1 VSDSPNPTPT
11 TTSEPKA
18 APETAAVP
26 TAADA
31 PGADADT
38 GSASSGA
45 EPATAIEATSTSYDA
60 GRRQFFRRFAGEL
73 ITGAGQ
79 VVGAVTELRDRSA
92 AEASVLLSQRGS
104 NGSTPVVSPPASTAT
119 AAPAATKRAAPTA
132 EPAPPPVI
140 DAPTGFRTPFRFES
154 EDVLLV
160 IDQRRLPDQL
170 VEVRVENAND
180 AARAIHDMVVRG
192 APAIG
197 QVAAI
202 GLALSAKKGRKAQPH
217 ARRSIIV
224 GGSNVLRNA
233 RPTAVN
239 LGWAVDRLM
248 ARYDEIGRLSKEG
261 ALIAEAMWDE
271 AMAIVAEAT
280 DDHGRLAE
288 AGQSILPATE
298 GRPLRVLTH
307 CNTGPLACGQFGT
320 ALGIVQAA
328 HAQERPLHV
337 WVDETRPYLQGA
349 RLTAWELKQAGVD
362 HTLIPDMA
370 AGPLMAQGQVD
381 VIIVGADR
389 IAANG
394 DTANKVGTYTLAVL
408 AARHGIPFV
417 IAAPL
422 SSVDLA
428 TETGEGIP
436 IEDRPAAEVTEVRG
450 VRIAPEGTAVRN
462 PAFDV
467 TPAELIT
474 AIVTEEGALRAPYST
489 SLREAMDHR
498 NARRAA
504 SKPYALEP
512 AKPVGAAF

>member
-1 VSDSPNPTPT
+1 VSDKPNPTA
-11 TTSEPKA
+11 TTSDPA
-18 APETAAVP
+18 APQP
-26 TAADA
+26 
-31 PGADADT
+31 
-38 GSASSGA
+38 ASTP
-45 EPATAIEATSTSYDA
+45 EPAPTPDPSPSPGPSTAPEPVAYDSE
-60 GRRQFFRRFAGEL
+60 RRQFFRRFAGEL
-73 ITGAGQ
+73 INGAGQ

-92 AEASVLLSQRGS
+92 AEASALLNQGGS
-104 NGSTPVVSPPASTAT
+104 NGSTP
-119 AAPAATKRAAPTA
+119 AAPTQTRTT
-132 EPAPPPVI
+132 PAKSARVVEAPPPPVI
-140 DAPTGFRTPFRFES
+140 EAPTGFRTPFRFES
-154 EDVLLV
+154 DDTLLV
-160 IDQRRLPDQL
+160 IDQRQLPDRL
-170 VEVRVENAND
+170 VEVRVQSAND

-202 GLALSAKKGRKAQPH
+202 GLALSARKGRKAQPH
-217 ARRSIIV
+217 PRRSIIV
-224 GGSNVLRNA
+224 GGANVLRNA

-239 LGWAVDRLM
+239 LGWAVDRLL
-248 ARYDEIGRLSKEG
+248 ARYEEIGRLSKEG
-261 ALIAEAMWDE
+261 GLIAEAMWDE

-280 DDHGRLAE
+280 DDHGRLAD

-328 HAQERPLHV
+328 HANERPLHV

-381 VIIVGADR
+381 VILVGADR

-394 DTANKVGTYTLAVL
+394 DTANKLGTYTLAVL
-408 AARHGIPFV
+408 AARHGVPFV
-417 IAAPL
+417 VCAPL

-428 TETGEGIP
+428 TADGAGIP
-436 IEDRPAAEVTEVRG
+436 IEDRAGVEVTELRG
-450 VRIAPEGTAVRN
+450 VRIAPEGTEVRN

-474 AIVTEEGALRAPYST
+474 AIVTEEGALRPPYPEA
-489 SLREAMDHR
+489 LRAAMDR
-498 NARRAA
+498 RDARRAA
-504 SKPYALEP
+504 DKPYALEP
-512 AKPVGAAF
+512 VKPVGAVF